1 MGDAVAEGHRI
12 ENVFST
18 RSNGF
23 HATYMKPFAKFF
35 SPNEV
40 LAKEGLSD
48 KTVALLCEQ
57 LDARFI
63 DGDNAGKV
71 ADLAQWIEFC

>member
-1 MGDAVAEGHRI
+1 MSNGQRI

-18 RSNGF
+18 RNNTF

-48 KTVALLCEQ
+48 RTVALLCEQ
-57 LDARFI
+57 LEARFM
-63 DGDNAGKV
+63 DNENVGKV
-71 ADLAQWIEFC
+71 VDLAQWIEFCT